1 MKIFTV
7 EELNTSLK
15 DIVVQQFNYPI
26 TVKGEISNVR
36 MPQSGHQYFKLTDNN
51 GFNKHSIDCVIWKG
65 RLEKRAKDYES
76 QEVLVTGSV
85 TMYKATANCQIQI
98 SDITEYGEGALRK
111 AMEETRL
118 KLEKEGLFDNK
129 KDFPLYPSNI
139 GVITSADSHALQDV
153 LSKLKTRYP
162 LADITIYPSLVQ
174 GVNAAKNI
182 MLQLQRCNSERGIDV
197 IMLIRGGGSL
207 EDLMVFNN
215 EDLAREIYKSRIPI
229 VTGIGHQPDVTI
241 ADYVAD
247 AAMETPTAAAVFITP
262 DKYELLEKFMAF
274 DEKIRNISL
283 IKLNLYKDNL
293 LTIKHRMNKY
303 HPINI
308 IDNLKIKQKE
318 LYKQILSH
326 IKLIYNEKFS
336 TVNLS
341 LKRFHQSKNI
351 LKNKYTEGIRSMIEV
366 IRNLDKRSKEF
377 YKDKLNEHK
386 ASHKELLAI
395 NPASV
400 LKKGY
405 SIIRDSSGIILKKKS
420 QIHDNQI
427 LSAEFKDGFV
437 DIQKVTSKK

>member
-15 DIVVQQFNYPI
+15 DLVVQQFNYPI

-36 MPQSGHQYFKLTDNN
+36 MPQSGHQYFKLTDND

-65 RLEKRAKDYES
+65 RLEKRVKDYDL

-153 LSKLKTRYP
+153 LSKLKSRYP
-162 LADITIYPSLVQ
+162 LADVAIYPSLVQ
-174 GVNAAKNI
+174 GINAAKNI
-182 MLQLQRCNSERGIDV
+182 ILQLQRCNSERGIDV

-274 DEKIRNISL
+274 DEKIKNKSI
-283 IKLNLYKDNL
+283 IKLNFYKDNL
-293 LTIKHRMNKY
+293 LALVNRINKY

-308 IDNLKIKQKE
+308 INNLKIKQKE

-326 IKLIYNEKFS
+326 IKIIYNEKIS
-336 TVNLS
+336 IVNLS

-351 LKNKYTEGIRSMIEV
+351 LKNKYTEGIKSMTEISRS
-366 IRNLDKRSKEF
+366 LDKRSNEI

-405 SIIRDSSGIILKKKS
+405 SIIRDSNGIILKKKS

-427 LSAEFKDGFV
+427 LSAEFKDGFI
-437 DIQKVTSKK
+437 DIQKVTPKK